1 MRTSS
6 EFNSFYKE
14 YIEEG
19 FDGMEIG
26 VPSVVHY
33 MNTVFKDLTKIP
45 GFKYS
50 QIKTKYGLPRVYTN
64 LDELLPFVG
73 RIINNELEEKV
84 SLLLKVEFEV
94 EQRLLSLNLDA
105 NGKPIQSL

>member
-1 MRTSS
+1 MTTTK
-6 EFNSFYKE
+6 EFNTEYAN
-14 YIEEG
+14 YIETG

-26 VPSVVHY
+26 VPSVIHY
-33 MNTVFKDLTKIP
+33 INTVFKDLVKIP

-50 QIKTKYGLPRVYTN
+50 QIKTKFGLPRVYTN

-73 RIINNELEEKV
+73 RIINNELEEKI

-94 EQRLLSLNLDA
+94 EQRLLSLNIDK
-105 NGKPIQSL
+105 NGKPLQSL

>member
-1 MRTSS
+1 MTTTK
-6 EFNSFYKE
+6 EFDIE
-14 YIEEG
+14 YIDYLETG
-19 FDGMEIG
+19 FNGMEIG

-33 MNTVFKDLTKIP
+33 VNTVFKDLIKIP

-50 QIKTKYGLPRVYTN
+50 QIKTKFGLPRVYTN

-73 RIINNELEEKV
+73 RIINNELEEKI

-94 EQRLLSLNLDA
+94 EQRLLSLNLDK
-105 NGKPIQSL
+105 NGKPLQSL

>member
-1 MRTSS
+1 MRTNSD
-6 EFNSFYKE
+6 FNEFYKD
-14 YIEEG
+14 YLEEG
-19 FDGMEIG
+19 FYGMEIG

-33 MNTVFKDLTKIP
+33 MNTVFKDLIKIP

-64 LDELLPFVG
+64 LDEILPFVG
-73 RIINNELEEKV
+73 RIINSELEEKI

-94 EQRLLSLNLDA
+94 EQRLLSLNLDV